1 MIPHF
6 LFYILWLGF
15 GFSNFDLFNELRLF
29 NLAFSIS
36 DSELSRLSQNKT
48 VIKGRVVD
56 VNGRSIPNA
65 KITLQVAPESDLIVF
80 VLTDKDGNFMYE
92 IDLQTGKSKKHVE
105 KLFVTPPLP
114 NGTCAFI
121 GPPYHDTPLDFSLRQ
136 TGREIVIRGG
146 ETLDVGDIT
155 PSLRYVVAEL
165 TLMDKNNLP
174 LLLHRQDWE
183 KTWVRIRD
191 NKGNTIST
199 STIAKSKISE
209 AVNLSK
215 GSILLAMPEGHW
227 SIEFKTPHNQWAWSE
242 PLMLP
247 LLGTVTVREKIT
259 WR

>member
-1 MIPHF
+1 MISHF
-6 LFYILWLGF
+6 LFYVLWFSL
-15 GFSNFDLFNELRLF
+15 GFSNFDLLNELRLF

-48 VIKGRVVD
+48 VIKGRVID
-56 VNGRSIPNA
+56 VNGRPIPNA

-80 VLTDKDGNFMYE
+80 VLSDKDGTFIYE
-92 IDLQTGKSKKHVE
+92 IDVQPDKSKRLVE

-114 NGTCAFI
+114 NGTCSFI

-136 TGREIVIRGG
+136 TGREIVIQVG

-165 TLMDKNNLP
+165 TLVGKNNLP

-191 NKGNTIST
+191 NKGNIISI
-199 STIAKSKISE
+199 STIAKSKIYE

-227 SIEFKTPHNQWAWSE
+227 SIELKTPQNQWAWSE
-242 PLMLP
+242 PLKLSMF
-247 LLGTVTVREKIT
+247 GAVTLREKII